1 MRYSILTLATVL
13 AQTQAQTVPMPFGLG
28 SVPVPVG
35 EQNSNVGG
43 INGQGYSPSMAAQQ
57 SMAKPSSSMMPQRPA
72 QSHGVNHYYMTP
84 MASSSASHYINRH
97 MSMYASASGSMP
109 YSASA
114 TPSARAGRV
123 HGLNHAVHAPH
134 AHEGF
139 AAPAGIPKAG
149 DSVSYNGATTK
160 KGGYHGGNGN
170 GFTQTHGD
178 DSSSDGTPPLM
189 MSPQRG
195 ATPTTPEYEHA
206 ANVNENIAPIPNSAP
221 GGQNIAP
228 IGNPMAPGSNVAPV
242 LPQKSHG
249 IDEGNGF
256 CLGQCY
262 ETPGQA
268 KCAKPYSSPV
278 YNDGAGCYTCCIT
291 SPDF

>member
-1 MRYSILTLATVL
+1 MRYSLLTLAAVL
-13 AQTQAQTVPMPFGLG
+13 AHTQAQSVPMPFGLG
-28 SVPVPVG
+28 SVPIPVG

-43 INGQGYSPSMAAQQ
+43 IKGQEGYAPSMSAQH
-57 SMAKPSSSMMPQRPA
+57 SMAKPSSMMPQRPA
-72 QSHGVNHYYMTP
+72 QSHGVNYHYYMTP
-84 MASSSASHYINRH
+84 MVSSSASHYINRH
-97 MSMYASASGSMP
+97 MSMHASASASASTP

-114 TPSARAGRV
+114 TPSARVGRV
-123 HGLNHAVHAPH
+123 HGVNHAVHAPH
-134 AHEGF
+134 PHEGF
-139 AAPAGIPKAG
+139 AAPAGVPKAA

-160 KGGYHGGNGN
+160 HGGFHGGNGN

-195 ATPTTPEYEHA
+195 AGSADSATPTTPEYENA
-206 ANVNENIAPIPNSAP
+206 PANVDDNVAPIPNSAP
-221 GGQNIAP
+221 GSQNIAP

-249 IDEGNGF
+249 VDEGNGF

-262 ETPGQA
+262 KSADQA
-268 KCAKPYSSPV
+268 KCEKPYVSFLIL
-278 YNDGAGCYTCCIT
+278 GWG
-291 SPDF
+291 

>member
-1 MRYSILTLATVL
+1 MRYSFLTLATVL
-13 AQTQAQTVPMPFGLG
+13 AHTQAQSLPMPFGLG
-28 SVPVPVG
+28 SVPMPVG
-35 EQNSNVGG
+35 QQNGNVRGV
-43 INGQGYSPSMAAQQ
+43 NGQEGYSPSMAAQQ

-72 QSHGVNHYYMTP
+72 QSHGVNHHYYMTP
-84 MASSSASHYINRH
+84 MVSSSASHSINMH
-97 MSMYASASGSMP
+97 MSMHASS
-109 YSASA
+109 SAAA
-114 TPSARAGRV
+114 TPSARVGRV

-134 AHEGF
+134 PHEGF
-139 AAPAGIPKAG
+139 SAPAGIPKAA

-160 KGGYHGGNGN
+160 HGGYHGGNGN

-195 ATPTTPEYEHA
+195 TGSATPTTPEYEHA
-206 ANVNENIAPIPNSAP
+206 PANIDENIAPIPNSAP

-249 IDEGNGF
+249 VDEGNAF

-262 ETPGQA
+262 KSADHA
-268 KCAKPYSSPV
+268 KCAKPYVSLLSWAG
-278 YNDGAGCYTCCIT
+278 DGML
-291 SPDF
+291 